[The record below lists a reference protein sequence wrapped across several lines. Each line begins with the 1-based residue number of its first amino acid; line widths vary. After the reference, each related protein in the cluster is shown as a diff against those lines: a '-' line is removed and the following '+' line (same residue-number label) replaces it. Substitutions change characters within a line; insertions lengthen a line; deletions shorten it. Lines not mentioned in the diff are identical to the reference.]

1 MAARPS
7 WATLVLAIET
17 GLGQARQ
24 VPKRVG
30 AAAVASAS
38 TTTPALAASTIA
50 GATRAAASL
59 AARTVGL
66 MVAHLPAALAAATV
80 ISRGRGQH
88 VAFASALWRRAL
100 TRG

>member
-17 GLGQARQ
+17 GLGQARR

-38 TTTPALAASTIA
+38 TVAPTLAASTIA

-66 MVAHLPAALAAATV
+66 MVAQLHAALAAATV
-80 ISRGRGQH
+80 ITKGRGQRI
-88 VAFASALWRRAL
+88 AFARALLRRAL
-100 TRG
+100 ARG